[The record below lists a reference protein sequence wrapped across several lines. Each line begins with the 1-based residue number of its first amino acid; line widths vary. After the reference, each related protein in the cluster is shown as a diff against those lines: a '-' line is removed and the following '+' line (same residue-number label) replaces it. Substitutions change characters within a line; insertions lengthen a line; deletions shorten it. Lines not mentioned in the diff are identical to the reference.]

1 MNFNPSAAVR
11 VPHEMPTPSD
21 SKKET
26 GGSPEHNRRSQEKR
40 RPGFFFK
47 SKLRNVSFIGNN
59 NLRTLRGG
67 RHRSVISDVILPTF
81 SGAEERTQG
90 RDKRDKLPP
99 PLPLLLLLLLLSDC
113 MVR

>member
-1 MNFNPSAAVR
+1 MSVLLVIITFAPS
-11 VPHEMPTPSD
+11 
-21 SKKET
+21 
-26 GGSPEHNRRSQEKR
+26 G
-40 RPGFFFK
+40 
-47 SKLRNVSFIGNN
+47 
-59 NLRTLRGG
+59 GG